1 MVRSSR
7 ASAAPSAATSSAEG
21 RRSSGRSARV
31 PLRFRLSESP
41 DSPERTPSAARS
53 SDTKARRKRASGGS
67 SASTKAKSTPKKT
80 ASAGGGSGTQATKST
95 PKKNNSTGAESGTP
109 ATRSTPKKTTSSGAG
124 GGTPGTP
131 ARRRLLS
138 GDRETTSESPAKPK
152 APPPPIQYDPA
163 DYSHDGANLDWDD
176 DDEVSTKYEP
186 AHFLRCHSARGDPSD
201 VHTDLWDCKFMPGGG
216 GGDVGDV
223 VATCGGNSVCLIQVQ
238 TGKLLKKFSHPDISE
253 RLSALAWSRLRL
265 SEIGARR
272 IAILAVGG
280 TGRVYLLHPDNLTW
294 YATFSPGPA
303 GRCEVTALVFHPRR
317 SRWLL
322 AATGD
327 GAVSL
332 WDVGVPAPPL
342 YKVEPFQL
350 LRLETATP
358 PLALAV
364 HASAEL
370 LLAGC
375 EGGLSGWLMTLD
387 VVRGERQPREV
398 RYKLPEPPAGAS
410 EGDEEFV
417 DAITLLGTEKV
428 AVKCASCGCVYVWS
442 LSDLEP
448 PQEGG
453 RAPIRVDLIPAPC
466 RVLRWSDTTE
476 SYLGLGA
483 GTNLLAAGDDKG
495 AIWMWNW
502 RDSSASSGEPVNTL
516 CWPRP
521 QDEELSRARK
531 VPLHRFPILMNRVC
545 LSEDEQYLVG
555 VTHNNM
561 VCVWKRA
568 EEDGESDREMEVD

>member
-375 EGGLSGWLMTLD
+375 EGGLSGWQLTLD
-387 VVRGERQPREV
+387 VVRGERQPRE
-398 RYKLPEPPAGAS
+398 
-410 EGDEEFV
+410 
-417 DAITLLGTEKV
+417 
-428 AVKCASCGCVYVWS
+428 
-442 LSDLEP
+442 
-448 PQEGG
+448 
-453 RAPIRVDLIPAPC
+453 
-466 RVLRWSDTTE
+466 
-476 SYLGLGA
+476 
-483 GTNLLAAGDDKG
+483 
-495 AIWMWNW
+495 
-502 RDSSASSGEPVNTL
+502 
-516 CWPRP
+516 
-521 QDEELSRARK
+521 DEELSRARK

-545 LSEDEQYLVG
+545 LSEDEQYLVYTVADESRHLLLRNVSSLNIADELAALCQRFG
-555 VTHNNM
+555 PLAQFGPVDGYETERFTKVYHVQYKRMAAARFAKVQLDDRSFFGTHLKACYAPELETLEETADKLRWRRLYYRNGLA
-561 VCVWKRA
+561 RA
-568 EEDGESDREMEVD
+568 GALGSADEDSSTRREQIECLEYIGQRKEEAEQEGDSCSR